1 MSSQT
6 EKDNKVAEKNVEFFW
21 DVGSPYT
28 YLASTQ
34 IDRIAQ
40 GCEAVVQW
48 RPFLLGGVFRDTG
61 NKAPAEVPAKGAY
74 LLDDLKVWSAYY
86 GVPFRF
92 SERFP
97 INSVLPMRAAIAADR
112 LGRGREFASRI
123 MQLYWVDGGD
133 PADADSVKEVAAAVG
148 LDGDKIVRMAQ
159 EPEIKDALKENSAEA
174 VKRGAFGAPTF
185 FVGEKM
191 FWGNDRLIVLEAY
204 LKGQV

>member
-1 MSSQT
+1 M
-6 EKDNKVAEKNVEFFW
+6 AEKTIEFVW
-21 DVGSPYT
+21 DVGSADT

-34 IDRIAQ
+34 IDRLAQ
-40 GCEAVVQW
+40 GCEAAVKW

-61 NKAPAEVPAKGAY
+61 NRAPAELPAKGAY

-86 GVPFRF
+86 GVPLDFP
-92 SERFP
+92 ECFP
-97 INSVLPMRAAIAADR
+97 ISSILAMRAAIAADR
-112 LGRGREFASRI
+112 LGKGSEFASQV

-133 PADADSVKEVAAAVG
+133 PSDADSVKKVASSVG
-148 LDGDKIVRMAQ
+148 LDGDKIIQMVQ
-159 EPEIKDALKENSAEA
+159 EPEIKDALKQNSAEA

-204 LKGQV
+204 LKGKI